1 MTHSSKSP
9 PLSAALAARILR
21 ALGLGSGAALAI
33 SMAACGGN
41 VVIDA
46 ESGEGGAGG
55 TSSSSHS
62 SSSSGT
68 AATCDGVTPPSGVE
82 LRYLC
87 LPGNV
92 IGPCPTLSEA
102 TPKLMEQ
109 VFGTEECLGSGS
121 CCGPTGDG
129 CIAPSDVNTCCY
141 NLGISFNL
149 CEGRPF
155 TAHGEVVTAA
165 AVRSAD
171 WLDSKSPE
179 PSLEGLDEAT
189 RAALADCFTRAALF
203 EHASIASFARFA
215 LELLSIGAPPSLITA
230 AQQAMADEVRH
241 AHLCFGLASAYA
253 GAPVG
258 PAPLPMENVPL
269 RKTLVEMAVA
279 TAIEGCVNETLSAL
293 VAAESA
299 ARAEDPAVKAA
310 LESIAEDE
318 MAHAELAWRTIAWA
332 RREGGVEI
340 TRALQ
345 VVFDQAQ
352 PTAEEV
358 GVENAADASAL
369 EARGWI
375 SPEEKRA
382 ILRRGLAEVV
392 LPSARALFATRAEES
407 RMSARL

>member
-1 MTHSSKSP
+1 MVDPSLENPYARFAVQILQVMGVGCSP
-9 PLSAALAARILR
+9 AAAAVSPAQPSRVGEAVSDPATR
-21 ALGLGSGAALAI
+21 A
-33 SMAACGGN
+33 
-41 VVIDA
+41 A
-46 ESGEGGAGG
+46 E
-55 TSSSSHS
+55 
-62 SSSSGT
+62 
-68 AATCDGVTPPSGVE
+68 
-82 LRYLC
+82 R
-87 LPGNV
+87 
-92 IGPCPTLSEA
+92 
-102 TPKLMEQ
+102 
-109 VFGTEECLGSGS
+109 
-121 CCGPTGDG
+121 
-129 CIAPSDVNTCCY
+129 SDM
-141 NLGISFNL
+141 
-149 CEGRPF
+149 GRPF
-155 TAHGEVVTAA
+155 TVEGSPRVAA
-165 AVRSAD
+165 ATARAG
-171 WLDSKSPE
+171 WGAPLHPE
-179 PSLEGLDEAT
+179 LEGLDSET
-189 RAALADCFTRAALF
+189 RGALAEEWTRVALA

-332 RREGGVEI
+332 LEAGGVEI